1 MENLMEKQQQIIDE
15 LKETYSSIIIC
26 ELTMKNLPNAIFIED
41 IKQTHEIFLNRRDQ
55 LQQELSELAKYLYEE
70 IDE

>member
-1 MENLMEKQQQIIDE
+1 MGNLMDKQQQIIDE

-26 ELTMKNLPNAIFIED
+26 ELTMESLPNAIFIED
-41 IKQTHEIFLNRRDQ
+41 IKKTHEIFLNRRDQ

-70 IDE
+70 V